1 MTGRIQPTESATG
14 GSGDQPAG
22 AELDAAAL
30 ASDVQLLLDPH
41 QLSAETVEAVR
52 EILKQGSSANTERSY
67 RADLRYWQV
76 WFEARYGQQLQP
88 PVSAAAV
95 VQFIVDHAWREDE
108 AGDLVHGMPVAIEER
123 LIEAGRKR
131 GSGPPALA
139 TLLHRLAVL
148 SALHTIQGLENPVS
162 RGEVRE
168 LIRKVRRAYAKRGAL
183 PRKRPALTPEPLE
196 AMLQTCDDSL
206 IGKRDRAL
214 LLFAFASGGRRRSEV
229 AGATMENLARVGDAY
244 VYNLAVSKANQS
256 GTDLPSNS
264 KPVTGRAAAAL
275 EDWLI
280 ASGVLAGPIFRRVR
294 RGGHVGDAL
303 APAAVND
310 IVKQRARAAGL
321 SEEFTAHS
329 LRHGFVAEAMR
340 QRVPLTEAMAMSGHS
355 SMKVFAG
362 YAGQAPLDGPGAR
375 LREARPETTGVA
387 PVHVGNQSRPSS

>member
-1 MTGRIQPTESATG
+1 MASSKEPLTGDANSSAVG
-14 GSGDQPAG
+14 LNGSEMD
-22 AELDAAAL
+22 LSAL
-30 ASDVQLLLDPH
+30 SRAVEMLLDPH
-41 QLSAETVEAVR
+41 QLSAETVAAVR
-52 EILKQGSSANTERSY
+52 EIIKQGSSANTERSY
-67 RADLRYWQV
+67 RSDLRYWHV
-76 WFEARYGQQLQP
+76 WYEARFGQAMAP

-95 VQFIVDHAWREDE
+95 VQFIVDHAWREDG
-108 AGDLVHGMPVAIEER
+108 AGNLVHGMPDSIEER
-123 LIEAGRKR
+123 LIAAGRKR

-148 SALHTIQGLENPVS
+148 SVLHTIQGIDNPVS

-183 PRKRPALTPEPLE
+183 PRKRPALTPAPLE

-229 AGATMENLARVGDAY
+229 AGAMMENLSRVGNAF

-256 GTDLPSNS
+256 GADLPSNA
-264 KPVTGRAAAAL
+264 KPVTGRAASAL
-275 EDWLI
+275 EDWII
-280 ASGVLAGPIFRRVR
+280 ASGILAGPIFRRVR
-294 RGGHVGDAL
+294 RGGHVGEGL

-321 SEEFTAHS
+321 TGEFTAHS

-340 QRVPLTEAMAMSGHS
+340 QRVPLTDAMAMSGHAS
-355 SMKVFAG
+355 LKVFAG
-362 YAGQAPLDGPGAR
+362 YAGQAPLDGPGAS
-375 LREARPETTGVA
+375 LLEAANVA
-387 PVHVGNQSRPSS
+387 VPDS